1 MSRIW
6 LPEPVYAAKPY
17 GALGLGALVG
27 IGSFLR
33 SLTAGSWDMVFAA
46 AFVAGCFVLIYG
58 GMILQM
64 RQEYRRSAAHKRPP
78 QP

>member
-6 LPEPVYAAKPY
+6 LPEPVYEAKPY

-27 IGSFLR
+27 IGSFFR
-33 SLTAGSWDMVFAA
+33 SLSEGSWDMVFAA
-46 AFVAGCFVLIYG
+46 AFVAGCLVLVYG

-64 RQEYRRSAAHKRPP
+64 RQEYRRSAAHKRPERR
-78 QP
+78 